1 MITNWLL
8 VIGMVLAGVLCY
20 LWGLTRGINETE
32 RKYAHEYDRGYVD
45 GMAAGM
51 DWAETR
57 MRREQ
62 NGREMLSQLEEL
74 WKEDNILDGGE
85 Y

>member
-20 LWGLTRGINETE
+20 LWGLTRGVTETE
-32 RKYAHEYDRGYVD
+32 RKYAHEYDRGYV
-45 GMAAGM
+45 AGM
-51 DWAETR
+51 NWAEKR
-57 MRREQ
+57 MRREE

-74 WKEDNILDGGE
+74 WEEDNILDAGE